1 MASNSNVIA
10 TAKTKEETEY
20 NDAKTEYN
28 AAKTKLSALKD
39 SINITT
45 GNSQIKKFKPD
56 KNLSS
61 RLTEIG
67 TMIEKLSDDNENEKK
82 IKEYLIYIESLIVA
96 KIAIDLEIV
105 RQLENIF
112 AKLNE
117 FIDNLVR
124 IQNDLSTESQTSE
137 NIHKIN
143 SLVEKETKTKID
155 NCLEDIEK
163 NINKLIENT
172 QKKNPSQ
179 NAGNNKYSG
188 NADYFTNITNKVDA
202 HSQKLIDI
210 KEKYEKGLNDTVQA
224 HKNLCTNLT
233 TFIINLETIIK
244 NFRDV
249 MATKIG
255 QSNRIYGLNY
265 EKIFGI
271 KNTENVQQNFKP
283 FKGNKAA
290 LEAIQ
295 ETIEKKTAATNAT
308 TAAATQGTAAAPA
321 GPQNTATGRPT
332 TAAATNATGGRKRNT
347 QKNKTKTK
355 KQSGGAKKTKKQSGG
370 AKKTKKQSG
379 GFVRGGVLFPES
391 FYKAD
396 IVM

>member
-1 MASNSNVIA
+1 MANNA
-10 TAKTKEETEY
+10 TKKLKKY
-20 NDAKTEYN
+20 NDTINE
-28 AAKTKLSALKD
+28 LSALKD
-39 SINITT
+39 LINNTKD
-45 GNSQIKKFKPD
+45 NNQINKFKTD
-56 KNLSS
+56 ENLSS
-61 RLTEIG
+61 RLTEIR
-67 TMIEKLSDDNENEKK
+67 TIKNKLTDDGNERK
-82 IKEYLIYIESLIVA
+82 IKEYLIYIESLIEA

-112 AKLNE
+112 EKLNK
-117 FIDNLVR
+117 FIDNLGG
-124 IQNDLSTESQTSE
+124 IQNDLSTKSQRSE
-137 NIHKIN
+137 NIHEISN
-143 SLVEKETKTKID
+143 LVKKQTETEID

-163 NINKLIENT
+163 TINTLITNT
-172 QKKNPSQ
+172 NPPQ
-179 NAGNNKYSG
+179 NGGNNKYSN
-188 NADYFTNITNKVDA
+188 NAVYFTNITNKVVA

-233 TFIINLETIIK
+233 IFIKNLETIIK

-271 KNTENVQQNFKP
+271 KNTENVQQNFEP

-295 ETIEKKTAATNAT
+295 KTIEKKTATTNNAAQRQQATPQQQSI
-308 TAAATQGTAAAPA
+308 TAAAQQRQAAAPTQV
-321 GPQNTATGRPT
+321 P
-332 TAAATNATGGRKRNT
+332 TGGRKCNT